1 MQAIRS
7 QRGGAVDPELD
18 DCLLPGRAELR
29 WGLARESRP
38 EGEVGLDG
46 PEASRSSKRRRT
58 HSHGSEGHE
67 NRDNLYL
74 AEVTQR
80 HRAAFVSSQRRWMI
94 HPITANRIHAAA
106 AITD

>member
-1 MQAIRS
+1 MTFCYLVEPNSAGAWHGS
-7 QRGGAVDPELD
+7 Q
-18 DCLLPGRAELR
+18 
-29 WGLARESRP
+29 RP

-80 HRAAFVSSQRRWMI
+80 HRAAFVSSQRRWTI